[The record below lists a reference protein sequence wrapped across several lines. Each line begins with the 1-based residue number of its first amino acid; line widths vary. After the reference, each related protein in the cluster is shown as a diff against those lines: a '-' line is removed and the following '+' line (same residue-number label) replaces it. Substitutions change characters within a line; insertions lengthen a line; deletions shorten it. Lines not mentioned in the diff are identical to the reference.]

1 MKDQDFTNSLQYGK
15 LYEEKAKEYFEY
27 DQYEHP
33 EGKISEYDI
42 IFKKD
47 NTEVKVEVKA
57 DRQAWKY
64 GNLCIE
70 IESNNIPSGLSIT
83 EADYWLY
90 FVISPSGVDDEV
102 YKIPVDHLKNITEAY
117 KNNTRLIGY
126 NKLSKCYLI
135 PKIKF
140 KQYKL

>member
-27 DQYEHP
+27 DEYVHP

-83 EADYWLY
+83 EADYWLH
-90 FVISPSGVDDEV
+90 FIVSPTGD
-102 YKIPVDHLKNITEAY
+102 ITEAY
-117 KNNTRLIGY
+117 KIPVSELKKIAINYEYTKRPMGY
-126 NKLSKCYLI
+126 NKLSRGLCI
-135 PKIKF
+135 PKNAF